1 MFRLKNRIAVFV
13 ITAII
18 SFCAVTMDLH
28 EDIFCIRG
36 DPDSDFSVTSDDV
49 SLILKY
55 TARLDRSSSLTV
67 KKAADVNDDG
77 KITTKDA
84 MYANFASLGLISLS
98 DPDSLESYG
107 ITLVKETVTPE
118 SGKDG
123 IGSDQ
128 VQLVTDASVGETG
141 AKYADNQ
148 KIYLYPDL
156 SSLLSIRDTFII
168 VTYGY
173 GHCLG
178 MSQYGAVGMARD
190 GFNYIQILQHYYYN
204 VQIAYEQPRATVSL
218 KGTQVDTVEMLSRI
232 VQQEIAGLTRRGN
245 SLDANALKAQ
255 AVAAYTNMKYSGYRV
270 QGCTYVSSFSRCTD
284 DVINAVKEV
293 VGQFIMYDGAP
304 IYAYYG
310 AMSAGITATT
320 QAVWGTSGQ
329 PYIANVPSYWDC
341 NYSSYVG
348 VKTVTPAQMKNYITA
363 YDGSIILSDNPA
375 EWLRILAHDDAVNET
390 TGYVYSMQVG
400 DRIIESGAGM
410 VFRDKIMDYSIK
422 SPCFNII
429 YNGQFY

>member
-1 MFRLKNRIAVFV
+1 MFRFKNRIAVFV

-36 DPDSDFSVTSDDV
+36 DPDSDFSVTDEDV

-55 TARLDRSSSLTV
+55 TARLDRPSSLTV

-84 MYANFASLGLISLS
+84 MYVNFASLGLISLS

-118 SGKDG
+118 SDKDG
-123 IGSDQ
+123 TASDR
-128 VQLVTDASVGETG
+128 VQLVTDASVGQTG
-141 AKYADNQ
+141 AKYVDNQ

-232 VQQEIAGLTRRGN
+232 VQQEIAGLTRRGD

-284 DVINAVKEV
+284 DVINAVKSV
-293 VGQFIMYDGAP
+293 VGQFIMYNNEP

-348 VKTVTPAQMKNYITA
+348 VKTVSAEQMRNYITA
-363 YDGSIILSDNPA
+363 YDGSIRLSDDPSQ
-375 EWLRILAHDDAVNET
+375 WLRILAHDDAVNET

-400 DRIIESGAGM
+400 DRVIESGAGM

>member
-1 MFRLKNRIAVFV
+1 MFRFKNRIAVFV

-36 DPDSDFSVTSDDV
+36 DPDSDFSVTDEDV

-55 TARLDRSSSLTV
+55 TARLDRPSSLTV

-118 SGKDG
+118 SDKDG
-123 IGSDQ
+123 TASDR
-128 VQLVTDASVGETG
+128 VQLVTDASVGQTG
-141 AKYADNQ
+141 AKYVDNQ

-173 GHCLG
+173 GLCLG
-178 MSQYGAVGMARD
+178 MSLYGAVGMARD

-232 VQQEIAGLTRRGN
+232 VQQEIAGLTRRGD

-284 DVINAVKEV
+284 DVINAVKSV
-293 VGQFIMYDGAP
+293 VGQFIMYNNEP

-348 VKTVTPAQMKNYITA
+348 VKTVSAEQMRNYITA
-363 YDGSIILSDNPA
+363 YDGSIRLSDDPSQ
-375 EWLRILAHDDAVNET
+375 WLRILAHDDAVNET

-400 DRIIESGAGM
+400 DRVIESGAGM

>member
-13 ITAII
+13 ITAFI
-18 SFCAVTMDLH
+18 SFCAVTMNLH
-28 EDIFCIRG
+28 EDIFCVRG
-36 DPDSDFSVTSDDV
+36 DPDSDFSVTADDV
-49 SLILKY
+49 ALILKY
-55 TARLDRSSSLTV
+55 AAGLDRPGSLSV
-67 KKAADVNDDG
+67 KMSADVNDDG

-107 ITLVKETVTPE
+107 ITVVKETVTPDSE
-118 SGKDG
+118 KSGTA
-123 IGSDQ
+123 SDQ
-128 VQLVTDASVGETG
+128 VQIITDASVGGMG

-156 SSLLSIRDTFII
+156 SQLLDIRDTFII

-232 VQQEIAGLTRRGN
+232 VQQEIAGLTRSN
-245 SLDANALKAQ
+245 DELDANALKAQ
-255 AVAAYTNMKYSGYRV
+255 AVAAYTNMKYSDYRV

-284 DVINAVKEV
+284 DVVNAVKEV

-348 VKTVTPAQMKNYITA
+348 VKTVTPAQMKNYITS
-363 YDGSIILSDNPA
+363 YDGSIRLSDDPA

-400 DRIIESGAGM
+400 DRVIESGAGM

>member
-1 MFRLKNRIAVFV
+1 MFRLKNRIAVFA

-55 TARLDRSSSLTV
+55 TARLDRPSSLTV

-310 AMSAGITATT
+310 AMSAGITATN

>member
-1 MFRLKNRIAVFV
+1 MFRLKNRFAVF
-13 ITAII
+13 ILAALI

-28 EDIFCIRG
+28 EDIFCVRG
-36 DPDSDFSVTSDDV
+36 DPDSDLSVTDDDV

-55 TARLDRSSSLTV
+55 SARLEAPESLV
-67 KKAADVNDDG
+67 VRMSADVNDDG
-77 KITTKDA
+77 KITPLDA
-84 MYANFASLGLISLS
+84 VYAKYASLGLISLS
-98 DPDSLESYG
+98 DPDSLESFG
-107 ITLVKETVTPE
+107 ITVTRETVDADP
-118 SGKDG
+118 SGS
-123 IGSDQ
+123 SDDSGQ
-128 VQLVTDASVGETG
+128 VRIVTDASVGAAGT
-141 AKYADNQ
+141 KYVDNQ

-156 SSLLSIRDTFII
+156 SSLLDVRDTFII

-218 KGTQVDTVEMLSRI
+218 KGTQVDTIEMLSRI
-232 VQQEIAGLTRRGN
+232 VQQEIAGLTSSSN
-245 SLDANALKAQ
+245 ELDANALKAQ
-255 AVAAYTNMKYSGYRV
+255 AVAAYTNMKYSGYKV
-270 QGCTYVSSFSRCTD
+270 QGCTYVSSFSRCTEA
-284 DVINAVKEV
+284 VVNAVKEV
-293 VGQFIMYDGAP
+293 AGQFIMYDGEP

-348 VKTVTPAQMKNYITA
+348 VKTVTPAQMKNYITS
-363 YDGSIILSDNPA
+363 YDGSIRLSDNPA

-400 DRIIESGAGM
+400 DRVIESGAGM
-410 VFRDKIMDYSIK
+410 VFRDQIMDYSIK

>member
-55 TARLDRSSSLTV
+55 TARLDRPSSLTV

>member
-1 MFRLKNRIAVFV
+1 MFRFKNRIAVFV

-36 DPDSDFSVTSDDV
+36 DPDSDFSVTDEDV

-55 TARLDRSSSLTV
+55 TARLDRPSSLTV

-84 MYANFASLGLISLS
+84 MYANFASLGLFSLS

-118 SGKDG
+118 SDKDG
-123 IGSDQ
+123 TASDR
-128 VQLVTDASVGETG
+128 VQLVTDASVGQTG
-141 AKYADNQ
+141 AKYVDNQ

-232 VQQEIAGLTRRGN
+232 VQQEIAGLTRRGD

-284 DVINAVKEV
+284 DVINAVKSV
-293 VGQFIMYDGAP
+293 VGQFIMYNNEP

-348 VKTVTPAQMKNYITA
+348 VKTVSAEQMRNYITA
-363 YDGSIILSDNPA
+363 YDGSIRLSDDPSQ
-375 EWLRILAHDDAVNET
+375 WLRILAHDDAVNET

-400 DRIIESGAGM
+400 DRVIESGAGM

>member
-1 MFRLKNRIAVFV
+1 MFRFKNRIAVFV

-36 DPDSDFSVTSDDV
+36 DPDSDFSVTADDV

-55 TARLDRSSSLTV
+55 TARLDRPSSLTV

-123 IGSDQ
+123 NVSDQ

-141 AKYADNQ
+141 AKYVDNQ

-293 VGQFIMYDGAP
+293 AGQFIMYDGTP

-363 YDGSIILSDNPA
+363 YDGSIRLSDNPA

-400 DRIIESGAGM
+400 DRLIESGAGM

>member
-1 MFRLKNRIAVFV
+1 MFRFKNRFAVFFL
-13 ITAII
+13 TALI

-36 DPDSDFSVTSDDV
+36 DPDSDMSVTDDDV

-55 TARLDRSSSLTV
+55 SARLEKPESLVV
-67 KKAADVNDDG
+67 KMAADVNDDG
-77 KITTKDA
+77 KITPRDA
-84 MYANFASLGLISLS
+84 VYAKYASLGLISLS
-98 DPDSLESYG
+98 DPDSLESFG
-107 ITLVKETVTPE
+107 ITVTRETVPAD
-118 SGKDG
+118 SGKNSTA
-123 IGSDQ
+123 SDQ

-141 AKYADNQ
+141 AKYVDNQ

-156 SSLLSIRDTFII
+156 SSLLNIRDTFII

-255 AVAAYTNMKYSGYRV
+255 AVAAYTNMKYSGYKV

-284 DVINAVKEV
+284 DVINAVKSV
-293 VGQFIMYDGAP
+293 VGQFIMYNNEP

-348 VKTVTPAQMKNYITA
+348 VKTVSVEQMRNYITS
-363 YDGSIILSDNPA
+363 YDGSIRLSDDPSQ
-375 EWLRILAHDDAVNET
+375 WLRILAHDDAVNET

-400 DRIIESGAGM
+400 DRVIESGAGM

>member
-1 MFRLKNRIAVFV
+1 MFRLKNRIALFV
-13 ITAII
+13 ITALLSLGI
-18 SFCAVTMDLH
+18 VTVGLDGT
-28 EDIFCIRG
+28 EFIQRG
-36 DPDSDFSVTSDDV
+36 DTDSDMSVTDDDV
-49 SLILKY
+49 ATILRISAGLEKPSSRIQ
-55 TARLDRSSSLTV
+55 RLS
-67 KKAADVNDDG
+67 ADVDNDG
-77 KITTKDA
+77 KITVKDA
-84 MYANFASLGLISLS
+84 KYAHYASLGLISLS
-98 DPDSLESYG
+98 DPAALESFG
-107 ITLVKETVTPE
+107 IKVTVKPADTNAAQDSDSTQIIAPQTQQ
-118 SGKDG
+118 SG
-123 IGSDQ
+123 
-128 VQLVTDASVGETG
+128 V
-141 AKYADNQ
+141 KYVSNE

-156 SSLLSIRDTFII
+156 SSLMSIKDTFII

-204 VQIAYEQPRATVSL
+204 VQIAYETPRETVSL
-218 KGTQVDTVEMLSRI
+218 RGNQVDTIEMLSRI

-245 SLDANALKAQ
+245 SVDAQALKAQ
-255 AVAAYTNMKYSGYRV
+255 AVAAYTNMKYSGYKV
-270 QGCTYVSSFSRCTD
+270 QGCTYVSSFSRCTQ
-284 DVINAVKEV
+284 DVIDAVREV
-293 VGQFIMYDGAP
+293 AGQFIMYDSKP

-348 VKTVTPAQMKNYITA
+348 VKTVSVEQMRNYITA
-363 YDGSIILSDNPA
+363 YDGSIRLSEDPSQ
-375 EWLRILAHDDAVNET
+375 WLRILAHDDAVNET

-400 DRIIESGAGM
+400 DRVIESGAGM
-410 VFRDKIMDYSIK
+410 VFRDRIMDYTIK